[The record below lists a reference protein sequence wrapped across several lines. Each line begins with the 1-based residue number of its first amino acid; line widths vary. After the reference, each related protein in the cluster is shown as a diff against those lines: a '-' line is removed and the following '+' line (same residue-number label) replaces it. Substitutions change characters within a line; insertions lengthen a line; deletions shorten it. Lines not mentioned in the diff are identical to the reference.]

1 MLWVSPVELSRNPGV
16 THMQVKGNVR
26 QTRDVHREKLLIAI
40 LLPSYNAPLLIH
52 DSPVQVSDASKA
64 SYPSWCLVKKII
76 SAFFSV

>member
-40 LLPSYNAPLLIH
+40 LLPSYNAPFDIH
-52 DSPVQVSDASKA
+52 DTSFTAWNLEFGSSG
-64 SYPSWCLVKKII
+64 PSG
-76 SAFFSV
+76 